1 MKNHQRMVI
10 PTPIRGGGR
19 KSVHSKNTE
28 SENNEQTDLK
38 QPNGLPQPMR
48 GGRNKFQRSGPSMT
62 SQFFN
67 QKMRSPQLQP
77 SNSPLP
83 GYSPYNKMPQMSKQ
97 SSISSQRGH
106 RSINSTHSNAG
117 YGNRLHQNGKSSQ
130 FQQSPNANKQRSL
143 NSGSYW

>member
-1 MKNHQRMVI
+1 MGKNHQRMVI

-48 GGRNKFQRSGPSMT
+48 GGQRNKFQRSGPSTT

-67 QKMRSPQLQP
+67 
-77 SNSPLP
+77 
-83 GYSPYNKMPQMSKQ
+83 NKMPQMSKQ

-130 FQQSPNANKQRSL
+130 FQQSPNTNKQRSL